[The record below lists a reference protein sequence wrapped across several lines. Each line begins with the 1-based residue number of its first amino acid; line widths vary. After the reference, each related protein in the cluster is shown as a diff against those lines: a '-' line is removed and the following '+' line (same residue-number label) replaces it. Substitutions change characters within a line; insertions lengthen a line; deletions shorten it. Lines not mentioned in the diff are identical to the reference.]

1 MKKFSNEPF
10 LHGKVDLW
18 KNLKKV
24 EKTARGNGEIFRGK
38 LPRFEGFC
46 NGRRNGDAEGD
57 ELALAIVKKITDNM
71 KESICAHSE
80 EGSGNRVGFAVSL
93 A

>member
-1 MKKFSNEPF
+1 MKK
-10 LHGKVDLW
+10 
-18 KNLKKV
+18 LKKV
-24 EKTARGNGEIFRGK
+24 EKTARGNGEIFRGR

-46 NGRRNGDAEGD
+46 NGPRSGDAEGD
-57 ELALAIVKKITDNM
+57 ELALAIAKEITDNM
-71 KESICAHSE
+71 KESICVHCE